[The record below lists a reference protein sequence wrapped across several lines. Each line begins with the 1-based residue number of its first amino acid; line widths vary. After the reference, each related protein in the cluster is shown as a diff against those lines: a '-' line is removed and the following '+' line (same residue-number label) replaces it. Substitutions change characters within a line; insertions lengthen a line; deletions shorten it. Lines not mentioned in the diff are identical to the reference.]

1 MKATGGEQG
10 LRNFDIAAHRSVVQ
24 DEDFREIYLSRTA
37 TRLAERLFAALSKV
51 STSDKMS
58 GQEDDIKKQLENVFF
73 HALTIKYEVMLCK
86 DKFDIIWPT
95 SNSIFEKSL
104 MDIYPP
110 DLARAARNSP
120 ESEIARVQL
129 VIVPGL
135 QCYTYDRKL
144 VDDSA
149 FLKAGEVRVG
159 NPTPIS
165 SAIVS
170 IK

>member
-10 LRNFDIAAHRSVVQ
+10 LRNLDLAAHRSIVQ

-37 TRLAERLFAALSKV
+37 TRLAERLFALLSKV
-51 STSDKMS
+51 STSDKIS

-73 HALTIKYEVMLCK
+73 HALTIKYEVTLCK
-86 DKFDIIWPT
+86 DKFDIIWPA
-95 SNSIFEKSL
+95 SNSVVEGSL

-110 DLARAARNSP
+110 DLARAARNRP

-129 VIVPGL
+129 AIVPGL
-135 QCYTYDRKL
+135 QCYTHDRKL

-159 NPTPIS
+159 NPTWIS
-165 SAIVS
+165 SAMVS